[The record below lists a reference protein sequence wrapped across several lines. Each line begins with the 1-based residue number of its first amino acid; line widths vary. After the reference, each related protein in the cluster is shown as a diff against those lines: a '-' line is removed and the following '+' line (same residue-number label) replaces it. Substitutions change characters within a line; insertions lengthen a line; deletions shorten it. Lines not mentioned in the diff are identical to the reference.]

1 MTTTDQSSENPQ
13 YLTFRMLGEAYALG
27 ILRVRE
33 IIEYSRITK
42 VPRMP
47 AFVRGVINL
56 RGHVVPVLDL
66 ATKFGLEPSPL
77 TADTCIVILEVAS
90 GDEKQIVGIITDSVD
105 EVIDLAP
112 ERIEP
117 PPSFGTMIDTRFI
130 VGMGVMEK
138 AFLLIIDIEQI
149 LSDDDMAA
157 VSDAA
162 DGLESDAI
170 EPVEPEEASGP
181 EASP

>member
-1 MTTTDQSSENPQ
+1 MTTVNAATENPQ
-13 YLTFRMLGEAYALG
+13 YLTFRMLGETYALG

-33 IIEYSRITK
+33 IIEYSRVTR

-66 ATKFGLEPSPL
+66 ATKFGLE
-77 TADTCIVILEVAS
+77 TVAVTQDTCIVILEVAAD
-90 GDEKQIVGIITDSVD
+90 DEKQIIGIVTDAVD

-117 PPSFGTMIDTRFI
+117 PPTFGTRIDTRFI
-130 VGMGVMEK
+130 VGMGVME
-138 AFLLIIDIEQI
+138 ASFLLIIDIEQI
-149 LSDDDMAA
+149 LSDDDLAA
-157 VSDAA
+157 VTLAA
-162 DGLESDAI
+162 EGT
-170 EPVEPEEASGP
+170 EEAHEIPP
-181 EASP
+181 EILATTSPIP

>member
-1 MTTTDQSSENPQ
+1 MTLEERLDEHPQ
-13 YLTFRMLGEAYALG
+13 YLTFEMLGETYALG

-33 IIEYSRITK
+33 IIEYSRITR

-66 ATKFGLEPSPL
+66 ATKFGLEAAPVTS
-77 TADTCIVILEVAS
+77 DTCIVILEVAAED
-90 GDEKQIVGIITDSVD
+90 GKQIIGIVTDAVD

-117 PPSFGTMIDTRFI
+117 PPTFGTRIDTRFI
-130 VGMGVMEK
+130 VGMGVMEES
-138 AFLLIIDIEQI
+138 FLLIIDIEQI
-149 LSDDDMAA
+149 LSDDDLAA
-157 VSDAA
+157 VVVAA
-162 DGLESDAI
+162 ESGD
-170 EPVEPEEASGP
+170 EALVASQ
-181 EASP
+181 EARP